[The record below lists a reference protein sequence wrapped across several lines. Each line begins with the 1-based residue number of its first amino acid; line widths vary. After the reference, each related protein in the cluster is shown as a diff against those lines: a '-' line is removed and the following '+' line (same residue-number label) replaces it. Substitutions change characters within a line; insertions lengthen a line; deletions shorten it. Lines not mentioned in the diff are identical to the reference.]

1 MENPV
6 HRQAGEIAF
15 GDTDASGW
23 MHFPNVFK
31 YVEVAEHAFLRSRGI
46 LVFDRA
52 QGGWPRLKVACEFR
66 RPFQFGDRFEVR
78 LAISRIGASSLSWV
92 FEVTNAAG
100 EIAAFGS
107 MTNVRVDREGRPMVI
122 SVEDRQQLERA
133 VQSA

>member
-1 MENPV
+1 MENPA

-31 YVEVAEHAFLRSRGI
+31 YAEAAEHAFLRSRGI

-52 QGGWPRLKVACEFR
+52 EGGWPRVKVACDYK
-66 RPFQFGDRFEVR
+66 RPFQCGDSFQV
-78 LAISRIGASSLSWV
+78 LLSISRIGASSVTWD
-92 FEVTNAAG
+92 FEILNAAG

-107 MTNVRVDREGRPMVI
+107 MTNVRVDQEGKPQMI
-122 SVEDRQQLERA
+122 STEERA
-133 VQSA
+133 ALT

>member
-6 HRQAGEIAF
+6 HRQAGVIAF

-31 YVEVAEHAFLRSRGI
+31 YVEAAEHAFLRSRGI

-52 QGGWPRLKVACEFR
+52 QGGWPRVKVGCEYK
-66 RPFQFGDRFEVR
+66 RPFLTGDSYEVL
-78 LAISRIGASSLSWV
+78 LAISRIGASSITWDFQIL
-92 FEVTNAAG
+92 NAAG

-107 MTNVRVDREGRPMVI
+107 MTNVRVDHEGKPALITDEV
-122 SVEDRQQLERA
+122 RQQLERA
-133 VQSA
+133 TPA